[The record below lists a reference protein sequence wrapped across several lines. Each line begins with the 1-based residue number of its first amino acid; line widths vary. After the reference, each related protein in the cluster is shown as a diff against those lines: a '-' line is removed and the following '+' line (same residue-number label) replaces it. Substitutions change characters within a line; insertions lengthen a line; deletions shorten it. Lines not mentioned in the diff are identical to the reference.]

1 MDPEDAANINRA
13 FAMIMSLNELDQQ
26 EIRNVVS
33 NILSPTL
40 RELSGLII
48 NVRLS
53 ALSYS

>member
-40 RELSGLII
+40 RELFQ
-48 NVRLS
+48 
-53 ALSYS
+53 A